1 MKELVFLLEEESA
14 KSFLESFLPRI
25 IDSSISTRLIA
36 FEGKQDLEKH
46 IIKKIRGYIN
56 QDARFIIMRDQDGN
70 PDPKVIKTNL
80 IDKCVAAG
88 KANQSLIRIACR
100 ELETFYLADLAAVE
114 HALNL
119 KGLAKHQ
126 SKAKYRSPDDYPN
139 PSGELAILSKRS
151 YQKVSHS
158 RLIGLY
164 INAENKRSTSFG
176 HLVAGIKKMEA
187 NLLQNF

>member
-36 FEGKQDLEKH
+36 FEGKQDLEKQ

-100 ELETFYLADLAAVE
+100 ELETFYLGEFKQTIELFHRNIYNTTAGA
-114 HALNL
+114 ALN
-119 KGLAKHQ
+119 HFFI
-126 SKAKYRSPDDYPN
+126 S
-139 PSGELAILSKRS
+139 
-151 YQKVSHS
+151 QK
-158 RLIGLY
+158 
-164 INAENKRSTSFG
+164 NTSFS
-176 HLVAGIKKMEA
+176 
-187 NLLQNF
+187 